1 MPVATTRPRLVARA
15 VTLAL
20 WGVGSAYLLRHEWT
34 AASPDWVV
42 VAATPVVWAV
52 ILALPVLS
60 TYARHDRQWVATALL
75 WLAALVGSAYTLN
88 ATIGRQSA
96 SRDAAVMSAE
106 AVAKQRDLLMVALD
120 AEKLRRADALAKCGT
135 GRMCHESTR
144 SLIGMHQLEIERLER
159 QIAGLTL
166 ATPQSG
172 EQRVA
177 ALLSMLIG
185 IEMTFAADLVALL
198 APCLLGLTL
207 ELAAFAAAMYGWHP
221 PRIAE
226 NFRNSA
232 EPVRQPLPALAKP
245 ETLANVAASPAP
257 HPVIDALIRA
267 GRPLNNG
274 ELAKLMGVCD
284 GEATKRRREVA
295 NLIRTQRMGR
305 HVLVSL

>member
-20 WGVGSAYLLRHEWT
+20 WGVGSAYLLRHEWS
-34 AASPDWVV
+34 AATPDWVV
-42 VAATPVVWAV
+42 IGATPVVWAV

-106 AVAKQRDLLMVALD
+106 AAAKQRDLLTVALD
-120 AEKLRRADALAKCGT
+120 AEKLRRSDALAKCGT

-159 QIAGLTL
+159 QIASLTV
-166 ATPQSG
+166 ATPQAG

-177 ALLSMLIG
+177 ALLSMLTG
-185 IEMTFAADLVALL
+185 LEMTFAADLVALL

-221 PRIAE
+221 VKT
-226 NFRNSA
+226 F
-232 EPVRQPLPALAKP
+232 EPARQHLPALAKP
-245 ETLANVAASPAP
+245 ETLANVATNAAP